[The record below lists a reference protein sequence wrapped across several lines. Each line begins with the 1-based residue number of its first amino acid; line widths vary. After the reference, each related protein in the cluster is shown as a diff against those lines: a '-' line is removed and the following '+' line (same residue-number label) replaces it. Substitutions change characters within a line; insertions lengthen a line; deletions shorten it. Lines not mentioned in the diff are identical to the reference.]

1 MTRRYRRCEVGA
13 SWQQPVEE
21 LGQADIP
28 IGLAVALKIIGML
41 LPPVVIVIA
50 IVLSGAM
57 RFQTA
62 VLLVPVWV
70 VLYMFASS
78 PQLVQMLDHFMLYRI
93 RVKEIEVQ
101 RQADMAQISMQ
112 EKVSLTQTVVAI
124 ERQDIAARALVASGT
139 SALDGGAL
147 WDVVEQRLMDAVMQ
161 AYRLAD
167 EEGWIPNNRECP
179 FGRRALGG
187 AYAEITYRLA
197 NPGEKFGI
205 IGTTPVATYDELS
218 RRWRLN
224 LRDYPDPAQALQA
237 LVGRRW
243 LAA

>member
-1 MTRRYRRCEVGA
+1 MSRRREVGA
-13 SWQQPVEE
+13 TLYQTAGEMGQPAMTPV
-21 LGQADIP
+21 
-28 IGLAVALKIIGML
+28 GLAVALKVVGML

-62 VLLVPVWV
+62 VLLVPAWV

-93 RVKEIEVQ
+93 RVKEIEAR
-101 RQADMAQISMQ
+101 RQADIAQISMQ
-112 EKVSLTQTVVAI
+112 EKVSLAQTQVAI
-124 ERQDIAARALVASGT
+124 ERQEVAKRALVASAT

-147 WDVVEQRLMDAVMQ
+147 WDAVEQRLIDAVLK

-179 FGRRALGG
+179 FGRRSLGG
-187 AYAEITYRLA
+187 AYAEIAYRLA

-205 IGTTPVATYDELS
+205 TGTAPVATYDEVS
-218 RRWRLN
+218 KRWQLN
-224 LRDYPDPAQALQA
+224 LEDYPDPAQALQA

-243 LAA
+243 LAE

>member
-1 MTRRYRRCEVGA
+1 MAVRRYESEAMA
-13 SWQQPVEE
+13 SLEQTSV
-21 LGQADIP
+21 P
-28 IGLAVALKIIGML
+28 IGLAVALKVIGML

-78 PQLVQMLDHFMLYRI
+78 PQLVQVLDHFMLYRI
-93 RVKEIEVQ
+93 RVKEIEAR

-112 EKVSLTQTVVAI
+112 EKVSLAQAQVAI
-124 ERQDIAARALVASGT
+124 ERQGIAAKALVASGT
-139 SALDGGAL
+139 SALDGGTL
-147 WDVVEQRLMDAVMQ
+147 WDPVEQALIDAVLK

-167 EEGWIPNNRECP
+167 EEGWISNTRGCP
-179 FGRRALGG
+179 FGRRALKG
-187 AYAEITYRLA
+187 AYGEITYRLA
-197 NPGEKFGI
+197 RPGEKFGI
-205 IGTTPVATYDELS
+205 HGTAPVATYDAAS
-218 RRWRLN
+218 KRWRLN
-224 LRDYPDPAQALQA
+224 LEDYPDPAQALQA

-243 LAA
+243 LAQ